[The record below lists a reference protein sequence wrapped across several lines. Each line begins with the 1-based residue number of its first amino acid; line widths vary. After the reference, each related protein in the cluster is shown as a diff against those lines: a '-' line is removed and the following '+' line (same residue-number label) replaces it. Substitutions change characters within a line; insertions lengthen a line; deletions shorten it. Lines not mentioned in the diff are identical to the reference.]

1 MKFLET
7 RGLRFTK
14 CVPNFTTVAKVG
26 LNYSIVYSCSMTR
39 CGPLHS
45 GGTIMSKAAEL
56 VGASAEPLVP

>member
-26 LNYSIVYSCSMTR
+26 LSYSIVHRNECFFTVV
-39 CGPLHS
+39 L
-45 GGTIMSKAAEL
+45 L
-56 VGASAEPLVP
+56 V

>member
-26 LNYSIVYSCSMTR
+26 LNYSIVFVFDDSVRAIALGRNNY
-39 CGPLHS
+39 
-45 GGTIMSKAAEL
+45 
-56 VGASAEPLVP
+56 V